1 MFEEAG
7 HSATVELSPEMLA
20 RLPGFKDKWVYTC
33 WIKEE
38 CGGWIGSF
46 ETARAAME
54 ACEQHFGSDHQPKQ
68 SPYEPH
74 GMLRR
79 L

>member
-1 MFEEAG
+1 MNIGPHWQQECLHRWHRWSDEPNMFEEAG

-38 CGGWIGSF
+38 CGVLDRVVRNRQSRDGS
-46 ETARAAME
+46 
-54 ACEQHFGSDHQPKQ
+54 
-68 SPYEPH
+68 
-74 GMLRR
+74 L
-79 L
+79 